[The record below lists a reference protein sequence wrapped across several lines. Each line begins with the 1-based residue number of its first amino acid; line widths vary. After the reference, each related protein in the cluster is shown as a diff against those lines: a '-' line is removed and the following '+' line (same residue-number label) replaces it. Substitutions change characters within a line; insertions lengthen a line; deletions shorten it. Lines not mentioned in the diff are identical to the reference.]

1 MLERVN
7 ELCGIIKDND
17 KLMYQ
22 WKEYT
27 NKQQKVYLNYWSPLS
42 FIKNRYVS
50 GVLRRFGIGF
60 YNKKGMSLF
69 LNLLRCEAHNNLF
82 GH

>member
-1 MLERVN
+1 
-7 ELCGIIKDND
+7 
-17 KLMYQ
+17 MYQ

-27 NKQQKVYLNYWSPLS
+27 NKQQKVYLNFWSPLS

-50 GVLRRFGIGF
+50 GVLRRLGIGF

-69 LNLLRCEAHNNLF
+69 LNLLRCEAHNNLSKEITSGQINF
-82 GH
+82 